1 MSAEVKFAESVVE
14 GFKIINE
21 NNEKLI
27 IAEEKLM
34 RAEEKLMRAE
44 EKFIESVCKAF
55 KLIFGNQNLIVAVLM
70 NMNERIEKLEARDNS
85 T

>member
-27 IAEEKLM
+27 I
-34 RAEEKLMRAE
+34 AEEKLMRAE